1 MTVCH
6 FYFYKSECSR
16 HLFLRDYFCILKE
29 NYNQMS
35 VDFFEEGNVSN
46 PKKTRKGSTT
56 PILDNFSR
64 DLNKM
69 VEEGKIDPVIGRDS
83 EVKRIAQILSRKKKN
98 NVVIV
103 GDAGVGKSALVEKLA
118 QMIVKGDCPS
128 NLLDKRIV
136 SLDLTSLVAG
146 TKYRGQFEERI
157 KAILNELQNEP
168 NVIVF
173 VDEIHTMVGAGNASG
188 SMDAANIMKPALAR
202 GEIQCI
208 GATTFDEFKKHIEK
222 DGALVRRFQK
232 IILKEPTKEE
242 TVQILNN
249 LRESYQNFHKVF
261 YEPEVFETIVNLSS
275 RFITD
280 RQFPDKAI
288 DVMDELGSDKK
299 INTKIPEIIEKLKKE
314 SDDLKDKKI
323 QVVKSQ
329 NYEQA
334 AKLRD
339 EERKLLSK
347 LDDEKKKWLDKQK
360 DNKTPVTVADV
371 YEIISQITGVPLSKI
386 DERET
391 TNLLNLEEKL
401 KSKVIG
407 QDEAI
412 SIISKSIRRNRVGI
426 KDTNKPIGSFI
437 FLGSTGVGKTYLAK
451 SIAELL
457 FGDSE
462 KVIRV
467 DMSEYMEKHNVAKLI
482 GSPPGYVGYD
492 EGGQLT
498 EKIKNNPFSVVL
510 FDEVEKAHKDVFNIL
525 LQILDEGHLTDSF
538 GRKVNFTN
546 TIVIMTSNIGA
557 KKVSEFGK
565 GVGFS
570 SSSSASQNFEVK
582 KSIVQKSLKQHFN
595 PEFLNRVDDIISFNS
610 LDKDVIKK
618 IIEIELNKLGV
629 RLKEKNYKVSFDKT
643 IVERISELNI
653 QEDFGARP
661 IKRIIQNM
669 CEDYLSDSIL
679 KGEIKENESIN
690 LKFKDGEIKIFK
702 KKG

>member
-1 MTVCH
+1 
-6 FYFYKSECSR
+6 
-16 HLFLRDYFCILKE
+16 
-29 NYNQMS
+29 MS

-118 QMIVKGDCPS
+118 QMIIKGDCPS

-679 KGEIKENESIN
+679 KGEIKENESNN

>member
-1 MTVCH
+1 
-6 FYFYKSECSR
+6 
-16 HLFLRDYFCILKE
+16 
-29 NYNQMS
+29 MS
-35 VDFFEEGNVSN
+35 VDFFEEGNVTN

-69 VEEGKIDPVIGRDS
+69 VEEGKIDPIIGRDS

-118 QMIVKGDCPS
+118 QLIVKGDCPS
-128 NLLDKRIV
+128 NLLDKRVV

-173 VDEIHTMVGAGNASG
+173 IDEIHTMVGAGNASG

-242 TVQILNN
+242 TVQILKN
-249 LRESYQNFHKVF
+249 LKDSYQNFHKVF
-261 YEPEVFETIVNLSS
+261 YEPEVFETIVTLSS
-275 RFITD
+275 RYITD

-288 DVMDELGSDKK
+288 DVMDELGSDKR
-299 INTKIPEIIEKLKKE
+299 INTKVPEIIDKLKKE
-314 SDDLKDKKI
+314 SDELKEKKI

-339 EERKLLSK
+339 EERKLIAK
-347 LDDEKKKWLDKQK
+347 LDEEKNKWLEKQK
-360 DNKTPVTVADV
+360 DNKIPVTVSDV
-371 YEIISQITGVPLSKI
+371 YEIISQMTGVPISKI
-386 DERET
+386 DDKET
-391 TNLLNLEEKL
+391 SNLLNLEDRL

-407 QDEAI
+407 QDDAI
-412 SIISKSIRRNRVGI
+412 SIIAKSIRRNRVGI

-451 SIAELL
+451 SIAEIL
-457 FGDSE
+457 FGSPD

-467 DMSEYMEKHNVAKLI
+467 DMSEYMDKHNVAKLI

-510 FDEVEKAHKDVFNIL
+510 FDEVEKAHKEVFNLL

-557 KKVSEFGK
+557 KKVSDFGK

-570 SSSSASQNFEVK
+570 SSSSDSQTFEVK

-595 PEFLNRVDDIISFNS
+595 PEFLNRIDDIISFNA
-610 LDKDVIKK
+610 LNKDTLKK
-618 IIEIELNKLGV
+618 IIDIELSKLLT
-629 RLKEKNYKVSFDKT
+629 RLKEKNYKITFDKT
-643 IVERISELNI
+643 VIERISELNT
-653 QEDFGARP
+653 QEDYGARP
-661 IKRIIQNM
+661 IKRIIQNL
-669 CEDYLSDSIL
+669 CEDFLSESIL
-679 KGEIKENESIN
+679 RGEIKENESVT
-690 LKFKDGEIKIFK
+690 LKYKDGEIKIFK